1 MFWLADA
8 LIHSIIHHKKQG
20 GRHIWRHS
28 VLSPSLG
35 SAPLVGMN
43 KPGKFSKP
51 HFPYLKSFKNNTYSR
66 AVVKS
71 DLNNRCYIVAIQ
83 KCHSDP
89 SPKRVLS
96 ALNSV
101 LWPPDVKRWLLGKNP
116 GPPRSVCTWDP
127 EHSCCEH
134 WGVSTSLSPQER
146 ESNGSEGI
154 Q

>member
-1 MFWLADA
+1 MD
-8 LIHSIIHHKKQG
+8 
-20 GRHIWRHS
+20 S

-35 SAPLVGMN
+35 SAPLVGMD

-71 DLNNRCYIVAIQ
+71 DLNNRCYIVTIH

-89 SPKRVLS
+89 SPKRVLL

-101 LWPPDVKRWLLGKNP
+101 LGPPDVKR
-116 GPPRSVCTWDP
+116 
-127 EHSCCEH
+127 
-134 WGVSTSLSPQER
+134 
-146 ESNGSEGI
+146 
-154 Q
+154 